1 MTEGDLLQRIAQ
13 TLKQDIGPAVEAE
26 YPKTQAFMAGVVLQK
41 LGQQLALAPQHQR
54 DQAAELAALIVE
66 LNDQLQT
73 IEAPEDLRR
82 TLAEFVQRRDQ
93 VTLCSLIEALYGARA
108 ALSAVNFARLL
119 GRIRETLRADINRR
133 VAYAS

>member
-13 TLKQDIGPAVEAE
+13 TLKQDIGPAVDAE
-26 YPKTQAFMAGVVLQK
+26 YPKTQAFMAGVVLHK

-66 LNDQLQT
+66 LNDMLQT
-73 IEAPEDLRR
+73 IEVPAELRR
-82 TLAEFVQRRDQ
+82 TLAEFAQRRDQ
-93 VTLCSLIEALYGARA
+93 VTLCSLIEALYGTRA
-108 ALSAVNFARLL
+108 ALDAVIFARLL

-133 VAYAS
+133 VVYAS